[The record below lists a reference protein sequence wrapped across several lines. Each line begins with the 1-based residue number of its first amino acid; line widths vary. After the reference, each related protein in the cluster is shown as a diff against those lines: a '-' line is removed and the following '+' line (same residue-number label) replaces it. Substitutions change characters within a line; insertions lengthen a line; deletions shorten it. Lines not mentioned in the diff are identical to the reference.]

1 MAEET
6 ITILRVG
13 TEEAVRNIAD
23 LRNNIKALQQGFED
37 AQGVWHDGLEDLEI
51 GTEKYQETLD
61 ELKVNQNALK
71 DAMYATSSSMEDV
84 AKAATGTA
92 DSYNSLVHRMAAL
105 KEEFRSTEDA
115 ARRADLG
122 GQIKAI
128 NDQLKDMDALQ
139 GNFQRNVGNYAGSI
153 KDAFGDLSKNVDVF
167 RKSLGAVGGGLNG
180 LKDGMEGI
188 SKSPFI
194 ATFGLLVSLAF
205 KLADELKD
213 NETAMA
219 AIKKAMAAL
228 QPVMDFFSGIIEQLA
243 SYLGDIIVKVTEFV
257 TSNGLIQKVI
267 NGVMGVGN
275 AILQFVI
282 APFKGVIAAIK
293 VFKEQG
299 VKGLGD
305 AARAF
310 GQEMKSGLSFKQN
323 FQAGQAVA
331 DTFIAGAKSKKKE
344 VKSAG
349 KDLGKE
355 AADGFLDGIEEQID
369 KDIEAAFADIEKK
382 IEEANKAAVKKAEDR
397 LNALDK
403 AYDHQLEL
411 NSILVEN
418 ERERAEKE
426 YQIQAEGN
434 QKKLSLLE
442 QFMQDALGRNDLD
455 AYLAFDQQRAD
466 LSVEIETNAIREKE
480 RLRKQDLKD
489 AEKNAKAQKDLLKG
503 VASATSSIL
512 GSIADL
518 YEDDEENSEKNA
530 NKIKNLRIAA
540 ATIDTIS
547 GAIGAFMQA
556 SQTIPP
562 PYGQIVGAAAAAAVT
577 ASGIAQIAKLKSTK
591 VSGSA
596 SSNTPST
603 PAVASA
609 PTLTTEV
616 SNVRS
621 VTSASEEDRLNQMAS
636 DQRVYI
642 LASDIEASQKQIKT
656 QVSESSF

>member
-1 MAEET
+1 MEET
-6 ITILRVG
+6 ITILKVG
-13 TEEAVRNIAD
+13 TEEAVKSIAD
-23 LRNNIKALQQGFED
+23 LRENVKILKKT
-37 AQGVWHDGLEDLEI
+37 LEETQVDTQE
-51 GTEKYQETLD
+51 GWEKYQETLE

-71 DAMYATSSSMEDV
+71 DAMYATTGTFEDV
-84 AKAATGTA
+84 TKAATGTA

-139 GNFQRNVGNYAGSI
+139 GNFQRNVGNYANSI
-153 KDAFGDLSKNVDVF
+153 KDAFGDMSKNVDAF
-167 RKSLGAVGGGLNG
+167 RKGMGGLTGGLNG
-180 LKDGMEGI
+180 FKDGLEGI
-188 SKSPFI
+188 SKSPAI
-194 ATFGLLVSLAF
+194 ATFGLLVSVAL

-219 AIKKAMAAL
+219 ALKKAMAAL
-228 QPVMDFFSGIIEQLA
+228 QPVMDFLSGIVDKLA
-243 SYLGDIIVKVTEFV
+243 GYLADVIAKVTEFV

-282 APFKGVIAAIK
+282 APFKGIVAAIK

-305 AARAF
+305 AAKAF
-310 GQEMKSGLSFKQN
+310 GQEIKSGVSFKQN

-331 DTFIAGAKSKKKE
+331 ETFIAGAKSKKKE
-344 VKSAG
+344 VKDAG
-349 KDLGKE
+349 KDLGKD
-355 AADGFLDGIEEQID
+355 AKDGFLEEID
-369 KDIEAAFADIEKK
+369 KMAEELDKQMEADLAAMLKAE
-382 IEEANKAAVKKAEDR
+382 EEANKASVKRSEER
-397 LNALDK
+397 LNNLDK
-403 AYDHQLEL
+403 ATAHQLEL
-411 NSILVEN
+411 NSILVED
-418 ERERAEKE
+418 ERTRAERE
-426 YQIQAEGN
+426 YQIQAESN
-434 QKKLSLLE
+434 KKKLGLLD
-442 QFMQDALGRNDLD
+442 QFMKDALDRNDLD
-455 AYLAFDQQRAD
+455 AYLAYDQERAD
-466 LSVEIETNAIREKE
+466 LQVEIETNALREKQ
-480 RLRKQDLKD
+480 RIRKQDLKD
-489 AEKNAKAQKDLLKG
+489 AEKNVKAQKELLKG
-503 VASATSSIL
+503 VASSTSSIL

-518 YEDDEENSEKNA
+518 YESDEKNSEKNA
-530 NKIKNLRIAA
+530 NRIKNLRIAA
-540 ATIDTIS
+540 ATVDTIS

-577 ASGIAQIAKLKSTK
+577 ASGLAEIAKLKSTK

-596 SSNTPST
+596 SSSSPST

-642 LASDIEASQKQIKT
+642 LSSDIEASQNQIKT

>member
-13 TEEAVRNIAD
+13 TEEAVKSVND
-23 LRNNIKALQQGFED
+23 LKNNIKILKENLGE
-37 AQGVWHDGLEDLEI
+37 LEI
-51 GTEKYQETLD
+51 GTQEYQDTLD

-71 DAMYATSSSMEDV
+71 DAMYATSTSMEDV
-84 AKAATGTA
+84 AKAATGA
-92 DSYNSLVHRMAAL
+92 SDSYNSLVHRMAAL

-139 GNFQRNVGNYAGSI
+139 GNFQRNVGNYANSI
-153 KDAFGDLSKNVDVF
+153 KDAFGDMSKNVDVF
-167 RKSLGAVGGGLNG
+167 RKSLGAAGGGLNG

-194 ATFGLLVSLAF
+194 ATFGILVSLAL

-213 NETAMA
+213 NETAMQ

-228 QPVMDFFSGIIEQLA
+228 QPVMDFFSGIIEKLA
-243 SYLGDIIVKVTEFV
+243 EYLADIISKVTQFV
-257 TSNGLIQKVI
+257 TSNGLMQKI
-267 NGVMGVGN
+267 ISGVMGVGN
-275 AILQFVI
+275 AILQYII

-305 AARAF
+305 AAKAF
-310 GQEMKSGLSFKQN
+310 GQEIKQGFSFKQN

-331 DTFIAGAKSKKKE
+331 ETFIAGAKSKKKE

-455 AYLAFDQQRAD
+455 AYLEFDRQRAD
-466 LSVEIETNAIREKE
+466 LEVEIETNIIREKE
-480 RLRKQDLKD
+480 RLRRQDLKD

-518 YEDDEENSEKNA
+518 YEDDEKNSEKNA
-530 NKIKNLRIAA
+530 NKVKNLRIAA

-556 SQTIPP
+556 SETIPP

-577 ASGIAQIAKLKSTK
+577 ASGIAEIAKLKSTK
-591 VSGSA
+591 VSGS
-596 SSNTPST
+596 SGGQSTPT

-642 LASDIEASQKQIKT
+642 LASDIEASQNQIKT